1 MSSKY
6 KFDELMK
13 ERHSARDFQSKEIPE
28 ETLKKII
35 TIALDSPSWCNSQPW
50 KIYVVTG
57 KPLEEIRKI
66 WISKNDEKI
75 KGYADLQPVHRTE
88 FSERCQKNMEEEF
101 KLIKEKTNDPEMT
114 SFWRKNIECFNAPAV
129 VYLALHK
136 GHSKWSCYDLGG
148 FGMALMLAAKD
159 LGVDSVVA
167 YELVKYPDV
176 LRKYVKI
183 PDDEDIAVGIALG
196 YENDDIVNKFR
207 AKKSKLEDVCQFI
220 K

>member
-1 MSSKY
+1 MTSKF
-6 KFDELMK
+6 KFDDLMK
-13 ERHSARDFQSKEIPE
+13 ERHSARDFQPKEIPE

-35 TIALDSPSWCNSQPW
+35 TISLDSPSWCNSQPW
-50 KIYVVTG
+50 KVYVVTG
-57 KPLEEIRKI
+57 KPLEEIKKE
-66 WISKNDEKI
+66 WITKNEAKI

-129 VYLALHK
+129 VYLSLHK

-183 PDDEDIAVGIALG
+183 PDDEDIVVGIALG
-196 YENDDIVNKFR
+196 YENDEIVNKFR
-207 AKKSKLEDVCQFI
+207 AKKSTLDDVCQFI